1 MLFKD
6 QRVKRPSKTKLFKR
20 GSDKYVYHIEKTYK
34 KNNIKHLAEKRV
46 CIGKMVDNEYLIPNE
61 KFEKYYPGIVI
72 DKETIAP
79 EFSDSVDVGTFTLID
94 SFLKSTS
101 IGDILDEAFKD
112 DSNLIKDLL
121 SYILIKESCVFEH
134 FPYWARKSII
144 FSNKIYSDSYISKLL
159 KDDISIKQIEYFL
172 NEWNKLNTDINDVY
186 INVDSTNFNVTSD
199 YDGLSD
205 YGYAKDDKD
214 KPQINL
220 SYLSRADNNRP
231 LSYDL
236 YNGSINDTG
245 EIIHLLNVFD
255 KYNYSN
261 IGFIFDRGYYS
272 MDLVRYLK
280 KNHYFFI
287 MMLKDNYDYVQ
298 EIIESSRDEL
308 ISSIDNYISEYELSY
323 VSKKIDISKSKSDNV
338 YCYVHVFYSSYSAAN
353 DKITLLNTIDT
364 YEKEI
369 KTIYETN
376 KLATSESFTK
386 YSKYFNFHYSKQGY
400 LMSFEKNKP
409 AIQSAISSLGYF
421 AILTSKKLD
430 SKEVLT
436 IYRSRDSIEKL
447 FRALKSSFE
456 FDHPGVHYKSSLES
470 KVFITFLAMI
480 LRNEISITLRKLN
493 INDRKQFTFPYI
505 INELNAIEASKHI
518 DNTYSRR
525 YALTAKQK
533 KILSFYKLKEKDI
546 EASISLLNNK
556 SFKK

>member
-1 MLFKD
+1 MLLKD
-6 QRVKRPSKTKLFKR
+6 QRVKRPSKTKLFQR

-34 KNNIKHLAEKRV
+34 KDSIKHLAEKRV
-46 CIGKMVDNEYLIPNE
+46 CIGKMVDSEYLIPNE
-61 KFEKYYPGIVI
+61 KFEKYYPGVVI
-72 DKETIAP
+72 NKETVTP
-79 EFSDSVDVGTFTLID
+79 EFSDSVDVGTFSLID
-94 SFLKSTS
+94 SFMKSTS
-101 IGDILDEAFKD
+101 IGDILDETF
-112 DSNLIKDLL
+112 DSDSSLIKDLI

-134 FPYWARKSII
+134 FPYWARKSVIY
-144 FSNKIYSDSYISKLL
+144 SNKIYSDSSISKLL
-159 KDDISIKQIEYFL
+159 KDNISIKQIEYFL

-199 YDGLSD
+199 YDGLAD

-214 KPQINL
+214 KLQINL

-245 EIIHLLNVFD
+245 EIIHLLNVFN

-272 MDLVRYLK
+272 LDLVKYLK
-280 KNHYFFI
+280 KKGYFFI

-298 EIIESSRDEL
+298 DLIDKHKDEL
-308 ISSIDNYISEYELSY
+308 VSSIDNYISEYELSY
-323 VSKKIDISKSKSDNV
+323 VSKKVNISKSKTEKV
-338 YCYVHVFYSSYSAAN
+338 YCYVHLFYNAYKAAN
-353 DKITLLNTIDT
+353 DKIVLLNTVDT

-369 KTIYETN
+369 NTIYKTN

-386 YSKYFNFHYSKQGY
+386 YNKYFNFHYSKEGY
-400 LMSFEKNKP
+400 LSSFEKNKT
-409 AIQSAISSLGYF
+409 AIKNAISSLGYF
-421 AILTSKKLD
+421 AILTSKQVD
-430 SKEVLT
+430 SKEVIST
-436 IYRSRDSIEKL
+436 YRSRDSIEKL
-447 FRALKSSFE
+447 FRALKTSFE

-480 LRNEISITLRKLN
+480 LRNEISITLSGLN
-493 INDRKQFTFPYI
+493 INDRKQYTFPYI

-518 DNTYSRR
+518 NNIYSRR

-533 KILSFYKLKEKDI
+533 KILSIYKLKEKDI
-546 EASISLLNNK
+546 EATISLLNTK
-556 SFKK
+556 IQ